1 VVAEIRLNRRG
12 FTLLEVMVSVTIMA
26 LICVIL
32 YSGFF
37 TISRTWRR
45 GEQNIQRSEQL
56 RSVSELVRRQVGS
69 IYPVTPADDISQEE
83 SQEQPV
89 PGFRPAGQRIPY
101 FVGAAQQVSF
111 VSLFSLR
118 LNAIPGLCFVAY
130 ALEPSPTGDG
140 QALVEYE
147 KQYTGVNPMNREDMQ
162 IQQLPENIY
171 HYTLLDNIEDAF
183 FEYYGLDMSAQA
195 DKPAEEIRKEWY
207 PDWDV
212 EQMGDL
218 PEAVRI
224 HYRFTAQ
231 ARARFRE
238 GEIVVPIHS
247 RGNQQRR
254 PIPRS
259 RGNVPGQ

>member
-1 VVAEIRLNRRG
+1 MGADGRINRRG

-26 LICVIL
+26 LICAIL
-32 YSGFF
+32 YSGFY

-45 GEQNIQRSEQL
+45 GEENIQRSEQL

-69 IYPVTPADDISQEE
+69 IYPVTPADDV
-83 SQEQPV
+83 SQEQSPDQPLPTRPV
-89 PGFRPAGQRIPY
+89 SQRIPY
-101 FVGAAQQVSF
+101 FIGSGQQMSF

-147 KQYTGVNPMNREDMQ
+147 KQYTGVNPMDRQDME
-162 IQQLPENIY
+162 IQELPENIY
-171 HYTLLDNIEDAF
+171 HYTLLDNVESAQ
-183 FEYYGLDMSAQA
+183 FEFYGLDMSAQA
-195 DKPAEEIRKEWY
+195 TVPAEEIEKDWY
-207 PDWDV
+207 SEWDV

-218 PEAVRI
+218 PDAVRI
-224 HYRFTAQ
+224 RYRFTAQ
-231 ARARFRE
+231 ARARMRE

-247 RGNQQRR
+247 RGNLQRR

-259 RGNVPGQ
+259 SGNVPG